1 MVFQQGYLV
10 GVSAQ
15 CGATDYTF
23 TLVRQHSGAHFHALV
38 MTPMQESIFL
48 PAAGI

>member
-1 MVFQQGYLV
+1 MVFQLGYLV

-23 TLVRQHSGAHFHALV
+23 TLVRQHVGAHFQAPAQ
-38 MTPMQESIFL
+38 MPMQAFIFL
-48 PAAGI
+48 PPVVV